1 MFIRTSL
8 IEPLDI
14 VLPSTAIGNS
24 VASQKVTF
32 EVDTNVNEIV
42 AKLARIIYFM
52 FFSSKFY

>member
-42 AKLARIIYFM
+42 AK
-52 FFSSKFY
+52 